1 MCLAATPLFAKFAV
15 PLILEKLTSTSGSAK
30 KDSMETLA
38 LCAPVYGSAA
48 LLPNVEELLDSLK
61 IEVFHAS
68 DQTLED
74 AAVESLRSLVG
85 AISTSVV
92 STGEDP
98 LVKSL
103 KPLLD
108 ECLANLQDP
117 ESKNSK
123 QTGRILRAVASAS
136 GMHFSCE
143 TNNKQLTYA
152 SHRSCIPYHHRSYY
166 APAFAQLPRNR
177 YCHSEKGYTRGVSGV
192 TGGKPCTLWIC
203 R

>member
-1 MCLAATPLFAKFAV
+1 
-15 PLILEKLTSTSGSAK
+15 
-30 KDSMETLA
+30 METLS

-74 AAVESLRSLVG
+74 AAVESLRSLVS
-85 AISTSVV
+85 AISTGVV
-92 STGEDP
+92 STTEEDP
-98 LVKSL
+98 LLKSL

-136 GMHFSCE
+136 GMHSP
-143 TNNKQLTYA
+143 L
-152 SHRSCIPYHHRSYY
+152 
-166 APAFAQLPRNR
+166 
-177 YCHSEKGYTRGVSGV
+177 
-192 TGGKPCTLWIC
+192 
-203 R
+203 

>member
-74 AAVESLRSLVG
+74 AAVESLRSLVA
-85 AISTSVV
+85 AISTGVV
-92 STGEDP
+92 STTEEDP
-98 LVKSL
+98 LLKSL

-136 GMHFSCE
+136 GMQFP
-143 TNNKQLTYA
+143 L
-152 SHRSCIPYHHRSYY
+152 
-166 APAFAQLPRNR
+166 
-177 YCHSEKGYTRGVSGV
+177 
-192 TGGKPCTLWIC
+192 
-203 R
+203 